1 MFNNVLRS
9 ILAVALIVGLG
20 NLPVAQY
27 GGGGGMPG
35 GGMPGTPTYNSHR
48 SYSNKGAIIGGI
60 AGGVAAVGGLLYWK
74 HHNRAKLVGC
84 VRGNG
89 DQLVSEKNNQRE
101 EQSDLRS
108 LEPGERRLEAR
119 RKGRIVR
126 QEGQNRFGRAHVRG
140 PQDEQGPGT
149 VHRDKQ
155 LKTSNNVRHA
165 KGGTQEGMFSCP
177 LPTLWASMAQYFH
190 ENQ

>member
-1 MFNNVLRS
+1 MFKKVLRS

-20 NLPVAQY
+20 NLSVAQY

-74 HHNRAKLVGC
+74 HHNPAKLVGC

-126 QEGQNRFGRAHVRG
+126 Q
-140 PQDEQGPGT
+140 
-149 VHRDKQ
+149 
-155 LKTSNNVRHA
+155 
-165 KGGTQEGMFSCP
+165 
-177 LPTLWASMAQYFH
+177 
-190 ENQ
+190 